1 MAEAEGAGRRMRP
14 ARVVLPVAVL
24 ALIAVFVGTRACSP
38 DPEIGQDEA
47 VAIATAEA
55 GFPVV
60 RHEVRFI
67 RQGLDN
73 DPGWVVGVEAADGRA
88 KTFVIDAGDGAIERV
103 EVGTTGG

>member
-1 MAEAEGAGRRMRP
+1 MAEAEGARRRMRP
-14 ARVVLPVAVL
+14 AKVVLPVAIAALVL
-24 ALIAVFVGTRACSP
+24 VFVGTRACSP

-73 DPGWVVGVEAADGRA
+73 DAGWVVGVEAADGRA

-103 EVGTTGG
+103 EVGSTGD